1 MPVMAGPGDEIAAG
15 TGDRSHLRASDTDRE
30 QVIIALKAAFVQGL
44 LAKDEFD
51 LRVGQALASHTCAEL
66 AGLTADL
73 SARLAAAQPPG
84 PARAQDKL
92 TLRPGWVMAVATVL
106 YAGLWAYV
114 LLLSPHGGDNP
125 STPPLMIVG
134 LMVYMFVVV
143 LYVIADAEPDRREK
157 RSGGQVPGGPAPGVG
172 GQASAGLP
180 SADSGGQ
187 LPPEGHG
194 YQRTAEATRRRRPH
208 LPLPVRGHRPVWPA
222 CR

>member
-1 MPVMAGPGDEIAAG
+1 MAGPGDEIAAR

-30 QVIIALKAAFVQGL
+30 QVIITLKAAFVQGL
-44 LAKDEFD
+44 LPKDEFD
-51 LRVGQALASHTCAEL
+51 LRVGQALASRTCAEL

-73 SARLAAAQPPG
+73 SARLTAAQPPG

-125 STPPLMIVG
+125 STPPLMIIG

-143 LYVIADAEPDRREK
+143 LYVIADAEPGRREK
-157 RSGGQVPGGPAPGVG
+157 HSGGQVSGGPAPGVG
-172 GQASAGLP
+172 GQASPGLP
-180 SADSGGQ
+180 SAGPGGQ

-194 YQRTAEATRRRRPH
+194 RQRTAEAARRRRPH
-208 LPLPVRGHRPVWPA
+208 LSLPVRGHRPVWPA

>member
-51 LRVGQALASHTCAEL
+51 LRVGQALASRTCAEL

-84 PARAQDKL
+84 SARAQDKL

-114 LLLSPHGGDNP
+114 LFYRLTAAI
-125 STPPLMIVG
+125 TPRHP
-134 LMVYMFVVV
+134 
-143 LYVIADAEPDRREK
+143 R
-157 RSGGQVPGGPAPGVG
+157 
-172 GQASAGLP
+172 
-180 SADSGGQ
+180 
-187 LPPEGHG
+187 
-194 YQRTAEATRRRRPH
+194 
-208 LPLPVRGHRPVWPA
+208 
-222 CR
+222 